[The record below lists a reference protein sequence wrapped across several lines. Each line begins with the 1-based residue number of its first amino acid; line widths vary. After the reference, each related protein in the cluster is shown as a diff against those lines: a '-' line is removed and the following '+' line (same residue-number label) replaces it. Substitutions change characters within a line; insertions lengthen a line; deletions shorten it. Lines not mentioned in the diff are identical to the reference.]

1 MKLRSEQ
8 LKKKSDEA
16 GVSVEQ
22 LAEAVSRTGLKG
34 ENAISAVRNWMSGRD
49 HPRARREDIER
60 LSEVLGVLPK
70 DVCRFTSE
78 VRHHRGSPK
87 KAKLI
92 VDMIRGKSIDDALN
106 ALTFSTQRAAVNVK
120 KALHAAISEAEQA
133 DADQTRLF
141 VAESRVDKSVHI
153 KRFQPKDRGR
163 AHPILKRTSHIT
175 VGVQERA

>member
-1 MKLRSEQ
+1 MKLRSDE
-8 LKKKSDEA
+8 LKKKADEA

-22 LAEAVSRTGLKG
+22 LAEAVARDGLRG
-34 ENAISAVRNWMSGRD
+34 ERAIKAVRNWMSGRD
-49 HPRARREDIER
+49 HPRAKRADIDR

-78 VRHHRGSPK
+78 VRHHRGSSK
-87 KAKLI
+87 KAELI

-106 ALTFSTQRAAVNVK
+106 ALTFTTQRAAVNVK
-120 KALHAAISEAEQA
+120 KALGAAISEAEQA
-133 DADQTRLF
+133 DADQSRLF
-141 VAESRVDKSVHI
+141 VAESRVDQGMHI